1 MGALLLGTLAGALT
15 TLSPCVLPILPFV
28 VLGALDKHR
37 FGPLALA
44 GGLIVAFTGIGLLV
58 YGAGWAFDISADWI
72 RLVSAAMLAMFGAF
86 LVSATLKERFSAMG
100 APVSGLLNGALERF
114 SPTGIAGQFA
124 FGALLG
130 AVWSPCSG
138 PTLGAAVTLAASGN
152 SPAKAAAI
160 MLFFGA
166 GASLP
171 LLAVA
176 YGSRQTLRVRRELF
190 AKIERRTR
198 PALGGV
204 LIAAG
209 LLVLLGLDR
218 ALEAA
223 FANLMPNWLVTLT
236 TRF

>member
-1 MGALLLGTLAGALT
+1 MGVLLLGTLAGALT

-28 VLGALDKHR
+28 VLGALDRHR
-37 FGPLALA
+37 FGPVALA
-44 GGLIVAFTGIGLLV
+44 AGLTVAFTGVGLLV
-58 YGAGWAFDISADWI
+58 AAVGWTFDFSTDSI
-72 RLVSAAMLAMFGAF
+72 RPVSAAMLALFGAF
-86 LVSATLKERFSAMG
+86 LLSTTLTERFSTFG
-100 APVSGLLNGALERF
+100 APVTGVLNQALERF
-114 SPTGIAGQFA
+114 SPTGIRGQFA
-124 FGALLG
+124 LGALLG

-176 YGSRQTLRVRRELF
+176 YGSRQTLRTRRELF
-190 AKIERRTR
+190 SRIERTAR
-198 PALGGV
+198 PALGVV

-209 LLVLLGLDR
+209 LLVLVGLDR
-218 ALEAA
+218 TLEAA
-223 FANLMPNWLVTLT
+223 FVNIMPNWLVTLT

>member
-1 MGALLLGTLAGALT
+1 MGALFLGTLAGALT

-28 VLGALDKHR
+28 VLGALDRHR
-37 FGPLALA
+37 FGPVALA
-44 GGLIVAFTGIGLLV
+44 AGLIVAFAGFGMLV
-58 YGAGWAFDISADWI
+58 YGAGSAFDISADSI
-72 RLVSAAMLAMFGAF
+72 RLASAAMLVLFGGF
-86 LVSATLKERFSAMG
+86 LLSTALAERVSALG
-100 APVSGLLNGALERF
+100 APVTGLLNRTLERF
-114 SPTGIAGQFA
+114 SPTGVGGQFA
-124 FGALLG
+124 LGALLG

-160 MLFFGA
+160 MLFFGV

-176 YGSRQTLRVRRELF
+176 YGSRQTLRARRELF

-218 ALEAA
+218 VLEAA
-223 FANLMPNWLVTLT
+223 FVKVMPNWLVTLT
-236 TRF
+236 TLY

>member
-28 VLGALDKHR
+28 VLGALDRHR

-44 GGLIVAFTGIGLLV
+44 AGLIVAFAGVGMLV
-58 YGAGWAFDISADWI
+58 YGAGWVFDISSDSI
-72 RLVSAAMLAMFGAF
+72 RLASATMLVVFGAF
-86 LVSATLKERFSAMG
+86 LLSTTLTERFSALG
-100 APVSGLLNGALERF
+100 APASGMLNRALERF
-114 SPTGIAGQFA
+114 SPTSIGGQFA
-124 FGALLG
+124 LGALLG

-138 PTLGAAVTLAASGN
+138 PTLGAAVSLAASGN
-152 SPAKAAAI
+152 SPGTAVATMI
-160 MLFFGA
+160 FFGA

-176 YGSRQTLRVRRELF
+176 YGSRQTLRARRELF
-190 AKIERRTR
+190 AKIERRIR
-198 PALGGV
+198 PALGAV

-209 LLVLLGLDR
+209 LLVLIGLDR

-223 FANLMPNWLVTLT
+223 FVNVMPHWLVTLT
-236 TRF
+236 TRY